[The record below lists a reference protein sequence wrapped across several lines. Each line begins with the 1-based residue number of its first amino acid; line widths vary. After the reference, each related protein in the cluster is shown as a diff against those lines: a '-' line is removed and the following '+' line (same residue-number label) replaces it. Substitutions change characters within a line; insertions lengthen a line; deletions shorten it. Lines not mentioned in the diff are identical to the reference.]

1 MLRNN
6 SYRAED
12 RWDDDDYD
20 YDDRGAYRGGDG
32 GGFRFS
38 LGGGPLWRKIL
49 VGIAMLA
56 GVGVLLV
63 VGFIIAA
70 LQGLPSVADLQ
81 DYQPPVSSRVH
92 AGDGALVAE
101 FAEEQRVFVPIEQI
115 PDHVRNA
122 FVAVEDARFFEHSG
136 IDYQGLARAVLRAP
150 LDAMQG
156 RRLQGASTIT
166 QQVAGNMLTG
176 RAAECSGGLGGAVCA
191 VWTKLREGLVAQRIE
206 RAFAAQ
212 GEDGKERILELYL
225 NEIYLG
231 NRAYGVAAA
240 ALNYFDKPLSELTVS
255 EAAYLAILP
264 KGPANYQLPRHRERA
279 IDRRNYAVSRMLERG
294 YITEAQAEEARAAD
308 LVTRNRLS
316 GDQFVAASHFV
327 EEIRRQVEDQYGSD
341 ALLRGGLSIRSTL
354 DTRLQLAAA
363 RALRQGLEEYDRRH
377 AWRGPLGAGDPAGD
391 VQAQLREADAPPT
404 LSNWV
409 RAMVTR
415 QSGGVTTLTDENGQ
429 TGRLNSDDAQ
439 WAAQAARRNRELGLR
454 RGAIVYAVRG
464 SNGGYRLKQIP
475 EIQGALVAM
484 DPHTG
489 RVLAMVGGYSLEQS
503 TGLNRATQ
511 AMRQP
516 GSSFKPIVY
525 ASALDYGLTPATL
538 IDDGP
543 LAIEAGDGTNWSPE
557 NYTREFYGPTTM
569 RRGLELSRNAMT
581 ARIAYEMGAERVLDY
596 GRRLGVYD
604 ERTQPVFSLALGAGE
619 TTLMRMTTAYGMFV
633 NGGRWIQPIMID
645 RIQDRTGRS
654 VFRRDQRE
662 CANCTAE
669 WRSGMR
675 PPTLPDTRQQVIDPV
690 TAYQIVSMAEGVVLR
705 GTATS
710 VNALGFPLGGKTG
723 TTNDYKDA
731 WFIGFSP
738 DLVVGVWAGFDQPR
752 NMGEGETGGR
762 IAAPIFRDFMRVAL
776 EDQQP
781 TPFRIPSGVRL
792 VRIDA
797 MTGGLPTATTTT
809 TLLEAFRPDTEPT
822 AGVSSSPFIFGGTDP
837 IDPRVLSGLGDA
849 LPSGE
854 QRPQQQQ
861 QQPQQQQQ
869 QQQQSEDL
877 GGLY

>member
-6 SYRAED
+6 SYRADD

-20 YDDRGAYRGGDG
+20 TDYRDPPRR
-32 GGFRFS
+32 GFRFG
-38 LGGGPLWRKIL
+38 GGGPLWQKLLLGLLIL
-49 VGIAMLA
+49 IAVGFLA
-56 GVGVLLV
+56 V
-63 VGFIIAA
+63 VGFIVAA
-70 LQGLPSVADLQ
+70 LQGLPSLSDLQ

-115 PDHVRNA
+115 PDHVKNA

-136 IDYQGLARAVLRAP
+136 IDYQGLARAVLRIP
-150 LDAMQG
+150 MDVIRG
-156 RRLQGASTIT
+156 RRIQGASTIT

-176 RAAECSGGLGGAVCA
+176 RAASCDGMICA
-191 VWTKLREGLVAQRIE
+191 IWTKLREGLVAQRIE
-206 RAFAAQ
+206 RVL
-212 GEDGKERILELYL
+212 DKERVLELYL

-240 ALNYFDKPLSELTVS
+240 ALNYFDKPLAELTIS

-264 KGPANYQLPRHRERA
+264 KGPANYQLPRNRERA
-279 IDRRNYAVSRMLERG
+279 IDRRNYAIGRMLERG
-294 YITEAQAEEARAAD
+294 YITEAQATEARAAD
-308 LVTRNRLS
+308 LVTTNRLS

-327 EEIRRQVEDQYGSD
+327 EEIRRQVENQYGTD

-363 RALRQGLEEYDRRH
+363 RALRQGLEDYDRRH
-377 AWRGPLGAGDPAGD
+377 TWRGPLGSGDASGD
-391 VQAQLREADAPPT
+391 VQAQLRQANRPPT

-415 QSGGVTTLTDENGQ
+415 AANGAITLTDENGE
-429 TGRLNSDDAQ
+429 TGRLSNDDAQ
-439 WAAQAARRNRELGLR
+439 WAAQGARRERDRALTV
-454 RGAIVYAVRG
+454 GAIVYAQRV
-464 SNGGYRLKQIP
+464 SNGSYRLKQIP

-538 IDDGP
+538 IDDAP
-543 LAIEAGDGTNWSPE
+543 MAIEAGDGTNWSPE
-557 NYTREFYGPTTM
+557 NYSREFYGPTTL

-581 ARIAYEMGAERVLDY
+581 ARIAYEMGADRVLDY

-604 ERTQPVFSLALGAGE
+604 ERTQPVLSLALGAGE
-619 TTLMRMTTAYGMFV
+619 TTVLRMTTAYGMFV
-633 NGGRWIQPIMID
+633 NGGRWIQPVIID

-669 WRSGMR
+669 WRPGMR
-675 PPTLPDTRQQVIDPV
+675 APTLPDTRQQVIDPV
-690 TAYQIVSMAEGVVLR
+690 TAYQVVSMAEGVVLR

-710 VNALGFPLGGKTG
+710 ISALGFPLAGKTG

-738 DLVVGVWAGFDQPR
+738 DLVVGVWAGFDTPR
-752 NMGEGETGGR
+752 DMGEGETGGR

-776 EDQQP
+776 EDTQP
-781 TPFRIPSGVRL
+781 MPFRIPAGVRL

-797 MTGGLPTATTTT
+797 MTGGLPTASTTQTI
-809 TLLEAFRPDTEPT
+809 LEAFRPGTEPT
-822 AGVSSSPFIFGGTDP
+822 AGISSSPFIFGGTDP
-837 IDPRVLSGLGDA
+837 IDPRVLSDITGVTGDS
-849 LPSGE
+849 PV
-854 QRPQQQQ
+854 
-861 QQPQQQQQ
+861 QPQRQQ

>member
-1 MLRNN
+1 MPRNT
-6 SYRAED
+6 SYRVD
-12 RWDDDDYD
+12 DTWDDDDYG
-20 YDDRGAYRGGDG
+20 YDDRTPRRGFRFPGGDG
-32 GGFRFS
+32 
-38 LGGGPLWRKIL
+38 PLWQKIL
-49 VGIAMLA
+49 YGLLIFA
-56 GVGVLLV
+56 GVGFLAV

-70 LQGLPSVADLQ
+70 LQGLPSLSDLQ

-101 FAEEQRVFVPIEQI
+101 FADQQRVFVPIEQI
-115 PDHVRNA
+115 PDHVKNA

-136 IDYQGLARAVLRAP
+136 LDYQGLARAVLRIP
-150 LDAMQG
+150 LDVIQG
-156 RRLQGASTIT
+156 RRIQGASTIT

-176 RAAECSGGLGGAVCA
+176 RASSCQGVICA

-206 RAFAAQ
+206 RVL
-212 GEDGKERILELYL
+212 DKERILELYL
-225 NEIYLG
+225 NEIFLG

-279 IDRRNYAVSRMLERG
+279 IDRRNYAIGRMLERG

-308 LVTRNRLS
+308 LTTTNRLS
-316 GDQFVAASHFV
+316 GDQFIAASHFV
-327 EEIRRQVEDQYGSD
+327 EEIRRQVENQYGAD

-363 RALRQGLEEYDRRH
+363 RALRSGLEDYDRRH
-377 AWRGPLGAGDPAGD
+377 GWRGPLGAGDPSGD
-391 VQAQLREADAPPT
+391 IPAQLAEAQRAPG
-404 LSNWV
+404 LSGWV

-415 QSGGVTTLTDENGQ
+415 VANGATTLTDENGE
-429 TGRLNSDDAQ
+429 TGRLNADDAQ
-439 WAAQAARRNRELGLR
+439 WAAQAARRNRELGLQ
-454 RGAIVYAVRG
+454 RGSIVYAMRLA
-464 SNGGYRLKQIP
+464 NGGYRLKQIP

-511 AMRQP
+511 AQRQP

-525 ASALDYGLTPATL
+525 AAALDYGLTPATL

-557 NYTREFYGPTTM
+557 NYSREFYGPTTL

-581 ARIAYEMGAERVLDY
+581 ARVAYELGPERILDY
-596 GRRLGVYD
+596 GRRLGIYD

-633 NGGRWIQPIMID
+633 NGGRWIQPVVID

-662 CANCTAE
+662 CPNCTAE

-675 PPTLPDTRQQVIDPV
+675 APTLPDTRQQVINPV
-690 TAYQIVSMAEGVVLR
+690 TAYQIVSMSEGVVQR
-705 GTATS
+705 GTATV
-710 VNALGFPLGGKTG
+710 VNSLGFPLGGKTG

-752 NMGEGETGGR
+752 DMGEGETGGR
-762 IAAPIFRDFMRVAL
+762 ISAPIFRDFMRVAL
-776 EDQQP
+776 EDEQP

-809 TLLEAFRPDTEPT
+809 TILEAFRPDTEPT
-822 AGVSSSPFIFGGTDP
+822 AAASSSPFIFGGTDP
-837 IDPRVLSGLGDA
+837 IDPRVLSGLDDPVPGT
-849 LPSGE
+849 GE
-854 QRPQQQQ
+854 RRREQQE
-861 QQPQQQQQ
+861 
-869 QQQQSEDL
+869 SEEL